1 MKLGEMRSMAL
12 SDAMEQLAQL
22 RAELAKE
29 RAVVAG
35 GTRPENP
42 GKIRQLRKTIARM
55 LTIMR
60 ERELKGEKMPAAPAA
75 KEAAAAD
82 AKQQPAGTERKG
94 LLHRV
99 IKRKPAEKAGKEKH
113 AKAAKEAEKKGEAK
127 KGKK

>member
-1 MKLGEMRSMAL
+1 MKLNEMRSMAL
-12 SDAMEQLAQL
+12 SDAIEQLAQL

-60 ERELKGEKMPAAPAA
+60 ERELKGEKMPAA
-75 KEAAAAD
+75 AAAAE
-82 AKQQPAGTERKG
+82 QQPKAPEHRG
-94 LLHRV
+94 LLHKV
-99 IKRKPAEKAGKEKH
+99 IKRKTSEKQENKKSVKAVKEK
-113 AKAAKEAEKKGEAK
+113 KKEV

>member
-12 SDAMEQLAQL
+12 SDAIEQLAQL

-42 GKIRQLRKTIARM
+42 GKIRQLRKTIARI

-60 ERELKGEKMPAAPAA
+60 ERELKGEKMPAGTAA
-75 KEAAAAD
+75 KGTAAAD
-82 AKQQPAGTERKG
+82 AKQQPAATERKG

-99 IKRKPAEKAGKEKH
+99 IKRKTSEKHENKKSVKAVKEK
-113 AKAAKEAEKKGEAK
+113 KKET
-127 KGKK
+127 KGKSRR